1 MSDSLWPYG
10 PQPTGLLCPW
20 DSPGWN
26 TGVSCHVLLQGIFP
40 TQGWNPHL
48 FCLLHWWV
56 DSLPLALPGKP
67 KSHVSFPRG
76 ILNLVD
82 GTQAA
87 FHALDSLDEDFSC
100 FPNCLSTALCACWRP
115 VMLETHLMD
124 LFVSK
129 QGDSTSVPE
138 TLWSNTVNSR
148 AKAVQWQ
155 GF

>member
-10 PQPTGLLCPW
+10 PQPTRLLCPW
-20 DSPGWN
+20 DSPGRN

-48 FCLLHWWV
+48 FYLLHWWV
-56 DSLPLALPGKP
+56 GSLPLAPPGKLKCFLP
-67 KSHVSFPRG
+67 QRHFEFSWWNTS
-76 ILNLVD
+76 
-82 GTQAA
+82 
-87 FHALDSLDEDFSC
+87 SLPPPWFSGWG
-100 FPNCLSTALCACWRP
+100 FQLLPCLSTALCACWRP

-124 LFVSK
+124 SFVSK

-148 AKAVQWQ
+148 AKAAQRQ